1 MFVSDRL
8 TVTNARK
15 TAAGY
20 LVADARFARSGLYS
34 YAGSEVGKPEMDTVV
49 VYRPPEQVFSQDAMA
64 SFAHRPITNEHP
76 DTMVDASNWK
86 GLAVGFTDGTVAR
99 DGDFVRVPMMVTD
112 AATIAAYDDGKAE
125 LSAGY
130 DCELEFTAGTTPEG
144 AHYDATMKDIR
155 GNHIAIVDRGRA
167 GSECRIGDHE
177 GARKMNTKIVL
188 VDGLQVETTDAGAA
202 AIEKLQRDLAAKDT
216 AAATEATGLRDTI
229 AERDRQLAAKDA
241 EITGLKAKV
250 VDGAALDALVTTR
263 ATLIDTARRIAPNFD
278 TAGKTDGDIRRGV
291 VAASIGDAAAL
302 ADKSDDYVVARFD
315 ILADAA
321 RGSGGGDSLRSAFID
336 SGSGGGIPMQTTD
349 AARAEQQALSDSITD
364 LNGWRNKKAG

>member
-1 MFVSDRL
+1 
-8 TVTNARK
+8 
-15 TAAGY
+15 
-20 LVADARFARSGLYS
+20 
-34 YAGSEVGKPEMDTVV
+34 
-49 VYRPPEQVFSQDAMA
+49 
-64 SFAHRPITNEHP
+64 
-76 DTMVDASNWK
+76 MVDASNWK

-302 ADKSDDYVVARFD
+302 ADKSDDYVAARFD